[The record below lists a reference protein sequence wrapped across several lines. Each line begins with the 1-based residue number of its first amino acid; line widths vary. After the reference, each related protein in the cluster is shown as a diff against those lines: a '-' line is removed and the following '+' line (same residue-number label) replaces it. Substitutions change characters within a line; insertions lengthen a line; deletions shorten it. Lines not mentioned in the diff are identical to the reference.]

1 MKRNNHT
8 FEIMR
13 TVNQL
18 YPHIILY
25 QVVTALLNVL
35 NQILV
40 ISFLGIII
48 NLLSKTRANTINK
61 LFLFTII
68 FLLLLFIIKLLQ
80 AFIEQQAE
88 KGRQMLNVNADAD
101 MTEKLTEVSYS
112 TFISAKFRKLY
123 SATKNGL
130 DFTGGFEIFVSRL
143 VNSVAQLVLTLV
155 IAGGLLINALIIV
168 PNGSTYYVSNFILC
182 ALILIP
188 IAAAIL
194 CSKQSNKVMLKFF
207 DFNIQFNRALDYFS
221 NILFGNV
228 NYTKLLRIYDPDD
241 LVAKQAAADIN
252 QQVNQDTKYQLKA
265 DGIGNLSDIITSLI
279 IGLMYC
285 ILSIRVLNGKL
296 LLGTMIA
303 CVGYLEVIINNLSAM
318 LYAWNSR
325 NASLATVQ
333 QYIDLMQTEGDTELN
348 LGKTKKT
355 ATASTTEELTI
366 EFKHVYFKYPEDQ
379 EYILKDLNFKIFKGE
394 KIAIV
399 GPNGSGKTT
408 MIKLLLR
415 LYEPNKGEILV
426 NGQDI
431 RQLDLTNYQR
441 IFGTVFQDF
450 TLFAWSIKDNI
461 LMGAPLD
468 KAKMKLVLSQVE
480 LSDRI
485 RQLPQGL
492 ETSISQELDESGVE
506 FSGGEK
512 QKIAIAR
519 ALYRDA
525 PIVVLDEPT
534 AALDPVAEA
543 NIFSKFNELTA
554 GKTAIF
560 ISHRMSSTQFSD
572 RILVLKEGKI
582 IERGTHDELM
592 NQKGLYQ
599 QLYHE
604 QAKYFQAD

>member
-155 IAGGLLINALIIV
+155 IAGGLLINALIII
-168 PNGSTYYVSNFILC
+168 PNGSTYSVSNFILC

-534 AALDPVAEA
+534 AALDPVTEA

-572 RILVLKEGKI
+572 RILVLKDGKI

>member
-8 FEIMR
+8 FEILR

-168 PNGSTYYVSNFILC
+168 PNGSTYSVSNFILC

-604 QAKYFQAD
+604 QAKYFQAN

>member
-8 FEIMR
+8 FEILR

-80 AFIEQQAE
+80 AFIKQQAE

-168 PNGSTYYVSNFILC
+168 PNGSTYSVSNFILC

-604 QAKYFQAD
+604 QAKYFQAN

>member
-8 FEIMR
+8 FEILR

-25 QVVTALLNVL
+25 QVVAALLNVL

-40 ISFLGIII
+40 ISFLGVII
-48 NLLSKTRANTINK
+48 NLLSKTRADTINR

-101 MTEKLTEVSYS
+101 MAEKLTEVSYS

-143 VNSVAQLVLTLV
+143 VNSVAQLILTLV

-168 PNGSTYYVSNFILC
+168 PNGSTYSVSNFILG

-188 IAAAIL
+188 IATAIL

-207 DFNIQFNRALDYFS
+207 DFNILFNRALDYFS

-265 DGIGNLSDIITSLI
+265 NGIGNFSDIITSLI

-333 QYIDLMQTEGDTELN
+333 QYIDLMQTEDETELN
-348 LGKTKKT
+348 IGKTKKT
-355 ATASTTEELTI
+355 AIASTTGELTI

-379 EYILKDLNFKIFKGE
+379 EYILKDLNFKIFTGE

-415 LYEPNKGEILV
+415 LYKPNKGEILV
-426 NGQDI
+426 NKQDI
-431 RQLDLTNYQR
+431 RQLNLTSYQR

-468 KAKMKLVLSQVE
+468 KAKMKMVLSQVE
-480 LSDRI
+480 LTDRV
-485 RQLPQGL
+485 RQLPHGL
-492 ETSISQELDESGVE
+492 ETSVSQELDESGVE

-543 NIFSKFNELTA
+543 NIFRKFSELTA

-572 RILVLKEGKI
+572 CILVLKDGKI
-582 IERGTHDELM
+582 IERGTHNELM
-592 NQKGLYQ
+592 SQKGLYQ

>member
-168 PNGSTYYVSNFILC
+168 PNSSTYYVSNFILC

>member
-8 FEIMR
+8 FEILR

-168 PNGSTYYVSNFILC
+168 PNGSTYSVSNFILC

-572 RILVLKEGKI
+572 RILVLKDGKI

>member
-8 FEIMR
+8 FEILR

-25 QVVTALLNVL
+25 QVVMALLNVL

-101 MTEKLTEVSYS
+101 MTEKLTQVSYS
-112 TFISAKFRKLY
+112 TFISAQFRKLY

-143 VNSVAQLVLTLV
+143 VNSVAQLGLTLI
-155 IAGGLLINALIIV
+155 IAGGLLVNALIIV
-168 PNGSTYYVSNFILC
+168 PNGATYSVSNFILC

-228 NYTKLLRIYDPDD
+228 NYAKLLRIYDPDD
-241 LVAKQAAADIN
+241 LVAKKAAADIN
-252 QQVNQDTKYQLKA
+252 QQVNEDTKYQLKA

-303 CVGYLEVIINNLSAM
+303 CVGYLEVIINNLSSM

-333 QYIDLMQTEGDTELN
+333 QYIDLMQTEDETGFNSE
-348 LGKTKKT
+348 KTDKIASA
-355 ATASTTEELTI
+355 ATAEELTI

-379 EYILKDLNFKIFKGE
+379 EYILKDLNFKITMGE

-415 LYEPNKGEILV
+415 LYEPSKGQILL

-431 RQLDLTNYQR
+431 RQLDLTDYQR

-461 LMGAPLD
+461 LMGAPFD
-468 KAKMKLVLSQVE
+468 QAKMRRILSQVE

-485 RQLPQGL
+485 NQLPQGL
-492 ETSISQELDESGVE
+492 ETSISQELDEDGVE
-506 FSGGEK
+506 FSGGER

-519 ALYRDA
+519 ALYRDS
-525 PIVVLDEPT
+525 PVVVLDEPT
-534 AALDPVAEA
+534 TALDSVAEA

-572 RILVLKEGKI
+572 CILVLKDGKI

-592 NQKGLYQ
+592 SQKGLYQ

-604 QAKYFQAD
+604 QAKYFQAE

>member
-8 FEIMR
+8 FEILR

-48 NLLSKTRANTINK
+48 NLLSKTRANTLNK

-68 FLLLLFIIKLLQ
+68 FLLLLFIIKILQ
-80 AFIEQQAE
+80 ALIEQQAE
-88 KGRQMLNVNADAD
+88 KGRQMLNVNAYAD

-143 VNSVAQLVLTLV
+143 VNSLAQLVLTLV
-155 IAGGLLINALIIV
+155 IAGGLLVNALIIV
-168 PNGSTYYVSNFILC
+168 PNYSIYFVSNFVIC
-182 ALILIP
+182 VLIIIP
-188 IAAAIL
+188 IMAAIF

-228 NYTKLLRIYDPDD
+228 NYAKLLRIYDPDD

-252 QQVNQDTKYQLKA
+252 QQVNEDTKYQLKA
-265 DGIGNLSDIITSLI
+265 DGIGNLSDIITSI
-279 IGLMYC
+279 VIGLMYC
-285 ILSIRVLNGKL
+285 ILSVRVLRGKL

-303 CVGYLEVIINNLSAM
+303 CVGYLEVIINNLSSM

-333 QYIDLMQTEGDTELN
+333 QYITLMQTEDETGLN
-348 LGKTKKT
+348 SEKTDKIAS
-355 ATASTTEELTI
+355 ATPAEKLTF

-379 EYILKDLNFKIFKGE
+379 EDILKDLNFKITMGE

-415 LYEPNKGEILV
+415 LYEPSKGQILL

-431 RQLDLTNYQR
+431 RQLDLTGYQR

-461 LMGAPLD
+461 LMGAPFD
-468 KAKMKLVLSQVE
+468 QAKMRRILSQVE
-480 LSDRI
+480 LSHRI
-485 RQLPQGL
+485 NQLPQGL
-492 ETSISQELDESGVE
+492 ETNISQELDEDGVE
-506 FSGGEK
+506 FSGGER

-519 ALYRDA
+519 ALYRDSPA
-525 PIVVLDEPT
+525 VVLDEPT

-572 RILVLKEGKI
+572 CILVLKNGKI

-592 NQKGLYQ
+592 SQKGLYQ

>member
-8 FEIMR
+8 FEILR

-25 QVVTALLNVL
+25 QVVMALLNVL
-35 NQILV
+35 NQVLV

-168 PNGSTYYVSNFILC
+168 PNGATYSVSNFILC

-207 DFNIQFNRALDYFS
+207 DFNIQFNRTLDYFS

-228 NYTKLLRIYDPDD
+228 NYAKLLRIYDSDD
-241 LVAKQAAADIN
+241 LVAKKAAADIN
-252 QQVNQDTKYQLKA
+252 QQVNEDTKYQLKA
-265 DGIGNLSDIITSLI
+265 DGIGNLSDIITSI
-279 IGLMYC
+279 VIGLMYY
-285 ILSIRVLNGKL
+285 ILSIRVLSGKL

-303 CVGYLEVIINNLSAM
+303 CVGYLEVIINNLSSM

-333 QYIDLMQTEGDTELN
+333 QYIALMQTEDETGFNSE
-348 LGKTKKT
+348 KTDKI
-355 ATASTTEELTI
+355 ASAAPAEKLTF

-415 LYEPNKGEILV
+415 LYEPSKGQILV

-450 TLFAWSIKDNI
+450 TLFSWSIKDNI
-461 LMGAPLD
+461 LMGAPFD
-468 KAKMKLVLSQVE
+468 QAKMRRILSQVE

-485 RQLPQGL
+485 NQLPQGL
-492 ETSISQELDESGVE
+492 ETSISQELDEDGVE
-506 FSGGEK
+506 FSGGER

-519 ALYRDA
+519 ALYRDS
-525 PIVVLDEPT
+525 PVVVLDEPT

-572 RILVLKEGKI
+572 CILVLKDGKI

-592 NQKGLYQ
+592 SQKGLYQ

>member
-8 FEIMR
+8 FEILR

-112 TFISAKFRKLY
+112 IFISAKFRKLY

-155 IAGGLLINALIIV
+155 IAGGLLINALIII
-168 PNGSTYYVSNFILC
+168 PNGSTYSVSNFILC

-480 LSDRI
+480 LFDRI

-604 QAKYFQAD
+604 QAKYFQAN

>member
-1 MKRNNHT
+1 MRKHNRI
-8 FEIMR
+8 FEILH
-13 TVNQL
+13 TVNHL
-18 YPHIILY
+18 YPHVVFY
-25 QVVTALLNVL
+25 QVASAMLSVF

-40 ISFLGIII
+40 VSFLGIMI
-48 NLLSKTRANTINK
+48 NLLSTQVAKSIK
-61 LFLFTII
+61 PLFLVTII
-68 FLLLLFIIKLLQ
+68 FLLLLFVIKLLQ
-80 AFIEQQAE
+80 IFIGEQVE

-101 MTEKLTEVSYS
+101 LTEKLTQVSYS
-112 TFISAKFRKLY
+112 TFISAPFRKLY

-143 VNSVAQLVLTLV
+143 VNSVAQLGLTIV
-155 IAGGLLINALIIV
+155 IAGGLLVNALIIV
-168 PNGSTYYVSNFILC
+168 PNRSIYFVSNFVLC
-182 ALILIP
+182 VLIIIP
-188 IAAAIL
+188 IMAAIF

-228 NYTKLLRIYDPDD
+228 NYAKLLRIYDPDD
-241 LVAKQAAADIN
+241 LVAKKAAADIN
-252 QQVNQDTKYQLKA
+252 QQVNEDTKYQLKA
-265 DGIGNLSDIITSLI
+265 DGIGNLSDIITSLV

-285 ILSIRVLNGKL
+285 ILSIRVLRGKL

-303 CVGYLEVIINNLSAM
+303 CVGYLEVIINNLSSM

-333 QYIDLMQTEGDTELN
+333 QYITLMQTEDETGLN
-348 LGKTKKT
+348 SEKTDEI
-355 ATASTTEELTI
+355 ASAAPAEKLTL

-379 EYILKDLNFKIFKGE
+379 EDILKDLNFKITTGE

-415 LYEPNKGEILV
+415 LYEPSKGQILL

-431 RQLDLTNYQR
+431 RQLDLTKYQR

-461 LMGAPLD
+461 LMGAPFD
-468 KAKMKLVLSQVE
+468 QTKMRRILSQVE

-485 RQLPQGL
+485 NQLPQGL
-492 ETSISQELDESGVE
+492 ETSISQELDEDGVE
-506 FSGGEK
+506 LSGGER

-519 ALYRDA
+519 ALYRDS
-525 PIVVLDEPT
+525 PVVVLDEPT

-572 RILVLKEGKI
+572 RILVLNDGKI
-582 IERGTHDELM
+582 VERGTHAELL

>member
-155 IAGGLLINALIIV
+155 IAGGLLINALIII
-168 PNGSTYYVSNFILC
+168 PNGSTYSVSNFILC

-572 RILVLKEGKI
+572 RILVLKDGKI